1 MHMTQAWLNVAQIVD
16 ATAAEGPGLRF
27 VVWVQGCNKRCRGC
41 CNPNMLKLTAA
52 NLMPAQEVIE
62 RLRQVHAQQPLEG
75 ITLLGGEP
83 FLQAK
88 GLAPLAQAAQEM
100 GLSVMVFTGYLREE
114 LTNDFLANAQELL
127 AHTDV
132 LIDGEF
138 IRELQETTRN
148 YVGSTNQRFHY
159 LTDFYDARIETMP
172 VDVTNE
178 WRIQLDG
185 TIIANG
191 LPFKF
196 VQRRKSSS

>member
-1 MHMTQAWLNVAQIVD
+1 MTQPWLNVAQIID
-16 ATAAEGPGLRF
+16 ATSAEGPGLRF

-41 CNPNMLKLTAA
+41 CNPHMLKLTAA
-52 NLMPAQEVIE
+52 NLMPAQQVID
-62 RLRQVHAQQPLEG
+62 RLRQVHATQPLEG

-114 LTNDFLANAQELL
+114 LTNEFLVNAEELL

-138 IRELQETTRN
+138 VRELQETERN

-159 LTDFYDARIETMP
+159 LTDFYDASIETMP
-172 VDVTNE
+172 VEVTNE

-185 TIIANG
+185 TIIGNG

-196 VQRRKSSS
+196 VQGRKSSS